1 MELYEEVENGKKS
14 KIPMIIGICIGILF
28 IIIIAIIC
36 AIVYLQSTVLTIKLD
51 NKVNSNIEKILYIT
65 NENNSEQIYIP
76 IRKIA
81 KFFDYEDYRGD
92 YTVKSEDHSKCY
104 VKNEY
109 ETAMFTKDSNVLI
122 KTRGNSDYEYINLKE
137 KVFEKDGELYTTS
150 EGIEQ
155 AFNVLIESDSQ
166 KNNINI
172 YTMEYLYQSYVLTL
186 KKAAG
191 EDTVE
196 ASDNF
201 SDKKAIFQDMIII
214 TKDGQY
220 GIVSA
225 TSGESILETKYQEIK
240 YLPTTSDFLV
250 KSNGKYGILG
260 KDLTRKVRIIYD
272 EIKIMDNKN
281 RSIFSKK

>member
-92 YTVKSEDHSKCY
+92 YTVKSEDPSKCY